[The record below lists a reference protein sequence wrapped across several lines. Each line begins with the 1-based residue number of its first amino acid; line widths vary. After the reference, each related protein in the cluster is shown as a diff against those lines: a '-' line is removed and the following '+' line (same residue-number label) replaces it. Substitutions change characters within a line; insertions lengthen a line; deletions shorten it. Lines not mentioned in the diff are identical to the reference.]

1 MTAGVDEVVITPLR
15 ERMRSALAE
24 RVGISR
30 RKATMAVL
38 LSGAFTVS
46 FTITLLVVVLD
57 TVADDLG
64 SSVSVVSYAAQ
75 KS

>member
-1 MTAGVDEVVITPLR
+1 MTAGVDEVVIAPLR

-30 RKATMAVL
+30 RKATMTVL

-57 TVADDLG
+57 TVAKDLN
-64 SSVSVVSYAAQ
+64 
-75 KS
+75 